1 MHFEF
6 TFLEIAFRV
15 TLFGLLA
22 YKITGLVKSYII
34 PLLYDM
40 EEQEHRAF
48 SELVEKEKVL
58 FSTQRKLEDQ
68 INQQK
73 NSLILL
79 EHKVSLWHDGVM
91 AYKDLMDQEI
101 ILVDQRL
108 DEKRKIQQ
116 RFFTASKVGEKIIPE
131 TIDYARRDLS
141 AQYAGDSGE
150 KLLHQMLGQLG
161 KNKNF

>member
-6 TFLEIAFRV
+6 TFLEAVFRI

-22 YKITGLVKSYII
+22 YKITGLVKSYLV

-40 EEQEHRAF
+40 EEQEHRAV

-68 INQQK
+68 ISQQK

-79 EHKVSLWHDGVM
+79 ENKVRLWHDGVI
-91 AYKDLMDQEI
+91 AHKSVIDQENVLI
-101 ILVDQRL
+101 GQRL

-116 RFFTASKVGEKIIPE
+116 RFFTANKIGEKIIPE
-131 TIDYARRDLS
+131 TIDNTRRDLLV
-141 AQYAGDSGE
+141 QYAGIPGE
-150 KLLHQMLGQLG
+150 KLLHRMLVQLG
-161 KNKNF
+161 KK